1 MPGAHAY
8 ASIFHKCKKE
18 STTIVEEDLRAR
30 LSQILARFGSVASLA
45 RAVGVSDNAIY
56 KWIAGRGQPSVGNL
70 VALARAGRVSV
81 EWLATGRE
89 APGSKRAASRVV
101 DRGAEYTFVPR
112 YDFRAN
118 AGRGAP
124 IRSEQVVDYLAF
136 KTEWVQQRLNTDPR
150 NLLLIEAV
158 GDSMA
163 PTLEHS
169 DLLLVD
175 LSEPR
180 FRQDG
185 LYVLRRKD
193 ELIVKRLQRRPD
205 GKLVIRSDNPAYE
218 PLVVAAEG
226 VGIVGRV
233 IWAAGRRL

>member
-1 MPGAHAY
+1 M
-8 ASIFHKCKKE
+8 K

-30 LSQILARFGSVASLA
+30 LSQILVRYGSVANLA

-56 KWIAGRGQPSVGNL
+56 KWIAGRGQPTVVNL

-89 APGSKRAASRVV
+89 AAPSKRSASGTP
-101 DRGAEYTFVPR
+101 DRGAEYTFAPR
-112 YDFRAN
+112 YDFRVAT
-118 AGRGAP
+118 GRGAP
-124 IRSEQVVDYLAF
+124 MRSEQVVDYLAF
-136 KTEWVQQRLNTDPR
+136 KTEWVQQQLNTDPH

-185 LYVLRRKD
+185 VYVLRRND
-193 ELIVKRLQRRPD
+193 ELIVKRLQRRAD

-218 PLVVAAEG
+218 PLVVAPEG
-226 VGIVGRV
+226 VGIIGRV
-233 IWAAGRRL
+233 IWAAGRL